1 MRAINNT
8 DKNKKLFSQNLKY
21 YMNINNKSRS
31 NLSHDLNISYTT
43 ICDWV
48 NGKVI
53 PRSKKIEPIAK
64 YFGIDVS
71 DLYSY
76 HDDINFGIEKDKEL
90 LKNIEKFTDNKYQKE
105 LLIKCTML
113 NLDNTKKMIEHTDYY
128 LYKQGKEEEEFK
140 YLDNYNDKSYD
151 K

>member
-1 MRAINNT
+1 MRDIKST

-21 YMNINNKSRS
+21 YMGINNKSR
-31 NLSHDLNISYTT
+31 NDLSHDLNISYTT

-64 YFGIDVS
+64 YFGIEVS

-76 HDDINFGIEKDKEL
+76 HLDICSDIEKDAEL
-90 LKNIEKFTDNKYQKE
+90 VKNIKKFSQNKYQEE
-105 LLIKCTML
+105 LLIKCSML
-113 NLDNTKKMIEHTDYY
+113 NLDNTKKVIEQVNYY
-128 LYKQGKEEEEFK
+128 LYKQDKDEDDFK
-140 YLDNYNDKSYD
+140 YLEK
-151 K
+151 